1 MAAKVLIVDDA
12 VLMRNMLR
20 DILSVP
26 EFEVVGEAKD
36 GVEAVERFNQTRPD
50 IVTMDIVMPVKT
62 GIEATREI
70 LEANPNA
77 AIVMCSALGQES
89 LVSEALD
96 AGAMDFLVKPL
107 RAEDVRAVLRKVL
120 GRVAGQRT
128 PRPGH

>member
-20 DILSVP
+20 DILSPP

-36 GVEAVERFNQTRPD
+36 GVEAVERFQQTRPD
-50 IVTMDIVMPVKT
+50 VVTMDIVMPVKT

-70 LEANPNA
+70 LEAFPQA

-96 AGAMDFLVKPL
+96 AGAMDFLVKPF

-120 GRVAGQRT
+120 TRATSDRAAQR
-128 PRPGH
+128 